1 LARTI
6 GNFFYRYRSIF
17 PIPFFIL
24 ILYFGRLTTTSLIF
38 GTIVVILGL
47 LIRIWAAGYM
57 RKETRYKQF
66 AARELITSGP
76 YRYSRHP
83 LYIANFLLT
92 LGVLIL
98 YSTGLLITI
107 IIMLLFIFEYYS
119 IVTAEETFL
128 METMA
133 PRYEE
138 YMKSTSMLIGLR
150 TYKNKTVRERFS
162 PTDLLKEINTIL
174 LIAIAYFLIIY
185 KPQLVKLIK

>member
-1 LARTI
+1 
-6 GNFFYRYRSIF
+6 
-17 PIPFFIL
+17 
-24 ILYFGRLTTTSLIF
+24 
-38 GTIVVILGL
+38 
-47 LIRIWAAGYM
+47 
-57 RKETRYKQF
+57 
-66 AARELITSGP
+66 
-76 YRYSRHP
+76 
-83 LYIANFLLT
+83 
-92 LGVLIL
+92 
-98 YSTGLLITI
+98 
-107 IIMLLFIFEYYS
+107 
-119 IVTAEETFL
+119 